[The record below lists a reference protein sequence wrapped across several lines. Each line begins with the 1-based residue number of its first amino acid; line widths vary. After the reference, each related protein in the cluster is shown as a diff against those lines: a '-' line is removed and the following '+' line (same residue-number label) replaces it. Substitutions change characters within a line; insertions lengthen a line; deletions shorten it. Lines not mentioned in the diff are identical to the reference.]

1 MSYFSS
7 SNKTSQKRNKIR
19 QTYYTAEIIRL
30 IACIKIST
38 LDLYIFHL
46 HLFVNPPHYPPSP
59 RSLIQPSPLSTI
71 PRTSF
76 SLLLTIQ
83 HPQGFSS
90 SPSPITSSRKHSQ
103 RQRGVFSKTAG
114 SIPENSREYSQRQP
128 GAFSKTAGSILKDSQ
143 EHSQRQSE
151 AFSKTAGSVLEDS
164 RENVSVLFSCD
175 YAGMLETLS
184 ILLHRQGAQA
194 LRQFLA
200 EGELTAAPSGCESV
214 YAESLGFL
222 AFRNRNKKTG
232 QTHSPGVRAATLPIC
247 PRSHLPNLS
256 AQPLSLAARAP
267 TFPICP
273 RTRHHHFS
281 ISISS
286 SQYPLWL
293 LPTLFIICCVFIF
306 LK

>member
-1 MSYFSS
+1 MYKNFYTSS
-7 SNKTSQKRNKIR
+7 ISLF
-19 QTYYTAEIIRL
+19 TY
-30 IACIKIST
+30 IS
-38 LDLYIFHL
+38 L
-46 HLFVNPPHYPPSP
+46 HP
-59 RSLIQPSPLSTI
+59 
-71 PRTSF
+71 
-76 SLLLTIQ
+76 LLTIH
-83 HPQGFSS
+83 HPQSFSF
-90 SPSPITSSRKHSQ
+90 SPSPISSSRKHSQ
-103 RQRGVFSKTAG
+103 SWER
-114 SIPENSREYSQRQP
+114 SRRQP
-128 GAFSKTAGSILKDSQ
+128 GAFSKTAGSVLEDSREHSQKQPGVFSKTAGSILKDSR

-175 YAGMLETLS
+175 CAGMLETLS
-184 ILLHRQGAQA
+184 ILPHRQGAQA

-232 QTHSPGVRAATLPIC
+232 QTHSPGVRAPTLPRC
-247 PRSHLPNLS
+247 PRTHSPSLS